1 MTLIRL
7 KRQKDKG
14 DVAMKSEK
22 NRKLH
27 TKHSPGSVICS
38 ILKYMVLLVGCA
50 LVIMPIIVILFGAF
64 KDNREFSNTGI
75 FELPQQLRWEN
86 FATAFIQGNVL
97 TGLKN
102 TFIILIISCA
112 GSVITGTMTAFVI
125 QRFKSVLTRTIRA
138 AFLVATLLPNISMQ
152 VTVYQ
157 IINKLGLMDTMAA
170 PIILYVGTDII
181 SIYIFIQFLN
191 QIPVSLDES
200 GIVDGASYPRIYF
213 SIILPNLTPAIATVV
228 IIKFVSIYNDFY
240 TPQLY
245 MKRPELSVVST
256 ALYNFVGPFG
266 AKWEIIFAGILL
278 AIIPTLIIFLTLQKY
293 IYSGL
298 VSGSVKE

>member
-1 MTLIRL
+1 ME
-7 KRQKDKG
+7 
-14 DVAMKSEK
+14 SFEK
-22 NRKLH
+22 RKLH
-27 TKHSPGSVICS
+27 TKHSAGAVILT
-38 ILKYMVLLVGCA
+38 ILKYLVLLIGCA
-50 LVIMPIIVILFGAF
+50 LVILPIIVILFGAF
-64 KDNREFSNTGI
+64 KDNREFSNSGI
-75 FELPQQLRWEN
+75 FDLPKQLRWEN
-86 FATAFIQGNVL
+86 FTTAFIDGNVL
-97 TGLKN
+97 IGLKN
-102 TFIILIISCA
+102 TAIILVISCV
-112 GSVITGTMTAFVI
+112 GSIITGTMTAFVI
-125 QRFKSVLTRTIRA
+125 QRFNSVLTKTVKA

-152 VTVYQ
+152 VTVFQ
-157 IINKLGLMDTMAA
+157 IVNKLGLYNTMAA

-191 QIPVSLDES
+191 QISVSLDES

-213 SIILPNLTPAIATVV
+213 SIILPNLTPAIATVL

-245 MKRPELSVVST
+245 MTDTKLSVVST

-266 AKWEIIFAGILL
+266 AKWEIIFAGIII

-298 VSGSVKE
+298 VSGAVKE